1 MKKSIKQVTFLLLS
15 ILFLAG
21 CSMVKNIESSNF
33 QKNKYRA
40 HLNKSSKIKNQ
51 ELSAVKPVKLNKAA
65 ILEESNTAFE
75 NELVSTETLIQ
86 KSEQK
91 IERKPEKVNAP
102 KVIQAKASELQAG
115 NLVLRPQLQ
124 FEDFSSNAFSNRDW
138 WENDPSDWPW
148 KDIVLAVI
156 LILII
161 LLVIVLLIDILGAV
175 FGSLLGLIVL
185 LLLIYILLVHFG

>member
-1 MKKSIKQVTFLLLS
+1 MKKLIHQATFLLLS
-15 ILFLAG
+15 VLFLAS
-21 CSMVKNIESSNF
+21 CSMVKNIESNNF

-40 HLNKSSKIKNQ
+40 HLNKSNKIKNQ
-51 ELSAVKPVKLNKAA
+51 EVSAAKPVKLNKTA
-65 ILEESNTAFE
+65 ITIESNTNSE
-75 NELVSTETLIQ
+75 NELVSIASSNK
-86 KSEQK
+86 KSE
-91 IERKPEKVNAP
+91 IESKPVKFEAP
-102 KVIQAKASELQAG
+102 KVIKPKASELQAG
-115 NLVLRPQLQ
+115 NLVLSPQLQ
-124 FEDFSSNAFSNRDW
+124 FEDFSSTTFVSKDW

-148 KDIVLAVI
+148 KDIVLAVL